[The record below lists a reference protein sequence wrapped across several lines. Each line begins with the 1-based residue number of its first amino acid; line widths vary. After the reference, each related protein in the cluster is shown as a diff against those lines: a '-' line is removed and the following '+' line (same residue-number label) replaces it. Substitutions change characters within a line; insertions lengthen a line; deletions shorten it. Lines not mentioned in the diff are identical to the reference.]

1 MNKKKLKSLNG
12 TTTPLAIRRWGVRK
26 EMFVITD
33 SDNMSL
39 LSKEIKGLLFLGLS
53 EDGNDIKIIE
63 LSKPEAT
70 QLRDFLNEFIEEQN
84 E

>member
-1 MNKKKLKSLNG
+1 MSNN
-12 TTTPLAIRRWGVRK
+12 

-39 LSKEIKGLLFLGLS
+39 LSKEVKGLLFLGLS
-53 EDGNDIKIIE
+53 EDGNDIKSIG
-63 LSKPEAT
+63 LSKPEAI
-70 QLRDFLNEFIEEQN
+70 QLRDFLNEFIEEQDN